1 MRILFIDS
9 THPILPEQLE
19 AAGYQCNYK
28 PDISYEELV
37 ATAHQYEGWVLRSKF
52 TITDDLLKKATS
64 LKFIARV
71 GAGMESIDLEA
82 AKNRGIMCFNSPEG
96 NRDAVGEH
104 ALGMLLTLWNKIH
117 LANLEVKAGQWNREA
132 NRGLEI
138 KGKKVGIIGFGN
150 MGGAFAQRL
159 NGFEAEIL
167 AYDKYKQNYAPEG
180 VTEVTLEELKA
191 ECDIISLHVP
201 LTDETHHMV
210 DEIFIHDC
218 QKPVTLI
225 NTARGPVIKTE
236 ALVEGLKQNRVLGA
250 ALDVLE
256 YEQTSFESLHALKDQ
271 PPALQYLLN
280 AKNVVITPHIAGWT
294 QESKIKLATVLVEK
308 IIAHFPA

>member
-1 MRILFIDS
+1 MRILFIDN

-19 AAGYQCNYK
+19 AAGYQCNYQ
-28 PDISYEELV
+28 PNITYEELV

-52 TITDDLLKKATS
+52 TITDELLVKATS

-82 AKNRGIMCFNSPEG
+82 AKKRGIMCFNSPEG

-117 LANLEVKAGQWNREA
+117 LANMEVKGGLWNREA

-159 NGFEAEIL
+159 RGFEAEIL
-167 AYDKYKQNYAPEG
+167 AYDKYKKNYAPEG
-180 VTEVTLEELKA
+180 VTEVNLETLKA
-191 ECDIISLHVP
+191 ESDIISLHVP
-201 LTDETHHMV
+201 LTEETHHMV
-210 DEIFIHDC
+210 DEIFLNNC
-218 QKPVTLI
+218 QKPVTII
-225 NTARGPVIKTE
+225 NTARGPVVKTE
-236 ALVEGLKQNRVLGA
+236 ALVEGLKQKRVMGA

-256 YEQTSFESLHALKDQ
+256 YEQASFESLHALKDQ
-271 PPALQYLLN
+271 PPALQYLLR
-280 AKNVVITPHIAGWT
+280 ADNVVITPHIAGWT
-294 QESKIKLATVLVEK
+294 QESKVKLATVLVEK
-308 IIAHFPA
+308 IISHFPA

>member
-1 MRILFIDS
+1 MRILFIDN

-19 AAGYQCNYK
+19 AAGYQCNYQ
-28 PDISYEELV
+28 PNITYEELV

-52 TITDDLLKKATS
+52 TITDELLAKATS

-82 AKNRGIMCFNSPEG
+82 AKKRGIMCFNSPEG

-159 NGFEAEIL
+159 KGFETEIL

-210 DEIFIHDC
+210 DEIFINDC

-236 ALVEGLKQNRVLGA
+236 ALVEGLKQKRVLGA

-256 YEQTSFESLHALKDQ
+256 YEQSSFESLHALKDQ
-271 PPALQYLLN
+271 PLALQYLLN
-280 AKNVVITPHIAGWT
+280 ADNVVITPHIAGWT
-294 QESKIKLATVLVEK
+294 QESKVKLATVLVEK
-308 IIAHFPA
+308 IISHFPA